1 MKDFKAVARMAT
13 LSVLLGLSG
22 SAAAQHAYPAKPVR
36 VIVPVGAGGATDILA
51 RALGQR
57 LATVWDQQVVVENR
71 AGGGSNIGFEAA
83 AKAPADGYT
92 LLLAQPAFAV
102 NVSLYKKLA
111 YDPIR
116 DFAAVTLTGTGAN
129 VLVVHP
135 SLPAHTLRELIA
147 LAKTKP
153 GQLSYASSGNG
164 TTPHLSGELLKS
176 MAGIEIQH
184 IPYKGAAQSAA
195 DLLGGH
201 VDMAFVSLAS
211 VVPQI
216 KTAKLRGLAV
226 TSERRS
232 VLMPDLPTFAEA
244 GLPGYE
250 VSGWFGVLAPAGTPR
265 EIIDRLY
272 ADITAALAHPE
283 FVQTLGAAGMEP
295 ARSDSPEAFTAFLRA
310 EIGKWA
316 KVVKASGAKVE

>member
-1 MKDFKAVARMAT
+1 
-13 LSVLLGLSG
+13 
-22 SAAAQHAYPAKPVR
+22 
-36 VIVPVGAGGATDILA
+36 
-51 RALGQR
+51 
-57 LATVWDQQVVVENR
+57 
-71 AGGGSNIGFEAA
+71 
-83 AKAPADGYT
+83 
-92 LLLAQPAFAV
+92 
-102 NVSLYKKLA
+102 
-111 YDPIR
+111 
-116 DFAAVTLTGTGAN
+116 
-129 VLVVHP
+129 
-135 SLPAHTLRELIA
+135 
-147 LAKTKP
+147 
-153 GQLSYASSGNG
+153 
-164 TTPHLSGELLKS
+164 LSGELLKS

>member
-1 MKDFKAVARMAT
+1 MKALSTALRMAT
-13 LSVLLGLSG
+13 IGVLLAIAGA
-22 SAAAQHAYPAKPVR
+22 AAAQPAYPGKPVR
-36 VIVPVGAGGATDILA
+36 IIVPVGAGGATDIVA

-57 LATVWDQQVVVENR
+57 LAATWNQQVVVENR

-83 AKAPADGYT
+83 AKAPADGHT
-92 LLLAQPAFAV
+92 LLLAQPAFTV

-116 DFAAVTLTGTGAN
+116 DFAAVTLVGTGAN

-153 GQLSYASSGNG
+153 AQLSYASSGNG
-164 TTPHLSGELLKS
+164 TTPHLSGELLKA

-184 IPYKGAAQSAA
+184 IPYKDAAQSAT

-216 KTAKLRGLAV
+216 NTKKLRALAV

-232 VLMPDLPTFAEA
+232 LVMPDLPTFAEA

-265 EIIDRLY
+265 EIVDRLH
-272 ADITAALAHPE
+272 ADITAALGHPE
-283 FVQTLGAAGMEP
+283 FVQTLSASGIEP
-295 ARSDSPEAFTAFLRA
+295 AGSDSPEAFTAFLRA

-316 KVVKASGAKVE
+316 KVVKASGAKAE

>member
-1 MKDFKAVARMAT
+1 MKAFNAMVRMAT
-13 LSVLLGLSG
+13 VGVLM
-22 SAAAQHAYPAKPVR
+22 AIADAVAAQQGYPVKPVR
-36 VIVPVGAGGATDILA
+36 IIVPVGAGGATDIIA

-57 LATVWDQQVVVENR
+57 LASMWNQQVVVENR
-71 AGGGSNIGFEAA
+71 AGGGSNIGFEVA

-92 LLLAQPAFAV
+92 LLLAQPAFTV

-116 DFAAVTLTGTGAN
+116 DFSAVTSVGTGAN

-135 SLPAHTLRELIA
+135 SLPAHSLKDLIA
-147 LAKTKP
+147 LAKARP
-153 GQLSYASSGNG
+153 GQLTYASSGNG
-164 TTPHLSGELLKS
+164 TTPHLSGELLKA

-184 IPYKGAAQSAA
+184 IPYKGAAQSAT

-216 KTAKLRGLAV
+216 NAKKLRALAV

-232 VLMPDLPTFAEA
+232 VVMPDLPTFAEA

-272 ADITAALAHPE
+272 ADITGVLGHPE
-283 FVQTLGAAGMEP
+283 FVQTLSASGIEP
-295 ARSDSPEAFTAFLRA
+295 AGSRSPEAFTAFLRA